1 MFPEVKQTGE
11 TVNIW
16 HALRDILSV
25 SSSLQRKILHPD
37 THNHMALFGKAFLL
51 LGENTKKRSLTNH
64 RGVFY
69 HVKSIFVISLALPLL
84 EPHLDV
90 RLAAR

>member
-1 MFPEVKQTGE
+1 MFPEVKQTRE

-16 HALRDILSV
+16 HALHDILSV
-25 SSSLQRKILHPD
+25 SSSLQRKILHP
-37 THNHMALFGKAFLL
+37 THIIIWHCSAGFLAV
-51 LGENTKKRSLTNH
+51 GRKYKKRSLTNH

-69 HVKSIFVISLALPLL
+69 HVKCIFVISLALTLL